1 MAWKIW
7 TYIKLLIIKS
17 LCLICLYKRCYNQN
31 LWGKRVHWEAVDI
44 FLTNTWQ
51 FGHISD
57 MVVVQWVVL
66 MSVFFPQIILISE
79 NVEVDALMRLYQ
91 LKHGKL
97 SLWHWD
103 WFISNYCLHSCLYLP
118 QGHCFH
124 KNFVDLKYRWIC
136 YVLILSERPPL
147 T

>member
-1 MAWKIW
+1 M
-7 TYIKLLIIKS
+7 
-17 LCLICLYKRCYNQN
+17 
-31 LWGKRVHWEAVDI
+31 DI

-97 SLWHWD
+97 SL
-103 WFISNYCLHSCLYLP
+103 
-118 QGHCFH
+118 
-124 KNFVDLKYRWIC
+124 
-136 YVLILSERPPL
+136 
-147 T
+147 